1 MNKPLEKA
9 EKNEVIENMLE
20 SISKMLPFGTPR
32 SVAFQSST
40 CVTCS
45 GKATEF
51 RNATSEKEY
60 TISGMCQKCQ
70 DSIWG

>member
-20 SISKMLPFGTPR
+20 GLSKMLGTPR
-32 SVAFQSST
+32 SVAFESST

-45 GKATEF
+45 GEAKDF
-51 RNATSEKEY
+51 RDATSENSM
-60 TISGMCQKCQ
+60 TTFSFSRACLGTGL
-70 DSIWG
+70 S

>member
-20 SISKMLPFGTPR
+20 SLSKQLGTPR
-32 SVAFQSST
+32 SVAFESST

-45 GKATEF
+45 GKAKGF
-51 RNATSEKEY
+51 RDATSKKEY
-60 TISGMCQKCQ
+60 TISGMCQDCQ

>member
-20 SISKMLPFGTPR
+20 GLSKMIGTPR
-32 SVAFQSST
+32 SVAFESST

-45 GKATEF
+45 EGAKNF
-51 RNATSEKEY
+51 RDATSEKEY
-60 TISGMCQKCQ
+60 TISGMCQSCQ
-70 DSIWG
+70 DKIWG